1 MVNEYN
7 ALAQDAENLRYRLP
21 SAYQDTYE
29 QLVNYPVQASANL
42 YNLYYAQ
49 AMNRRLAK
57 EHNTEANFWA
67 DRVESCYLRDSLL
80 SHHYNKVMS
89 DGKWDHM
96 MDQIHIGYTSWNNPD
111 HPVMPKVTRVA
122 VPTAP
127 YAFAET
133 DGHVSIEAAHYTRAI
148 PDCQTRCQV
157 IPDLGKTLSGVTT
170 LPVTESPEQM
180 QLEYDIDF
188 AKGGTVEVT
197 LLLAP
202 TLNFNHNKGMRYAVS
217 FDGGE
222 EQVVNFNGHYRGEL
236 GRWQA
241 NPIIESKT
249 KHTVGAGKHTLRIRP
264 LDAGIVFEKIL
275 IDCGGL
281 KPSYLGAPETLKD

>member
-1 MVNEYN
+1 
-7 ALAQDAENLRYRLP
+7 
-21 SAYQDTYE
+21 
-29 QLVNYPVQASANL
+29 
-42 YNLYYAQ
+42 
-49 AMNRRLAK
+49 
-57 EHNTEANFWA
+57 
-67 DRVESCYLRDSLL
+67 
-80 SHHYNKVMS
+80 
-89 DGKWDHM
+89 
-96 MDQIHIGYTSWNNPD
+96 
-111 HPVMPKVTRVA
+111 
-122 VPTAP
+122 
-127 YAFAET
+127 
-133 DGHVSIEAAHYTRAI
+133 
-148 PDCQTRCQV
+148 
-157 IPDLGKTLSGVTT
+157 
-170 LPVTESPEQM
+170 M

-188 AKGGTVEVT
+188 TKGGTVEVT

-249 KHTVGAGKHTLRIRP
+249 KHTVDAGKHTLRIRP